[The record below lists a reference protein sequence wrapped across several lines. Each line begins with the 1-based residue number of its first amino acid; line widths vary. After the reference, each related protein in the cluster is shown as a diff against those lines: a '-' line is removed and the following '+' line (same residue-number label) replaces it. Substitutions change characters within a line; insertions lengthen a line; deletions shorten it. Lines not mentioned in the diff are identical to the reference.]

1 MDLTEQQVR
10 YIEDWAERAGVVE
23 TVRLYGSRARG
34 SARPDSDV
42 NLALTV
48 GTSHYVRFLN
58 EWQKELSDALVLKVM
73 LKQYNSPADDTVRR
87 YCDELSVVLF
97 PR

>member
-10 YIEDWAERAGVVE
+10 YIQEGAERTGVVE
-23 TVRLYGSRARG
+23 TVRLYGSRAKG

-42 NLALTV
+42 DLALTV
-48 GTSHYVRFLN
+48 GTGNYVRFAN
-58 EWQKELSDALVLKVM
+58 EWQKDLSDVLVLKVK

-87 YCDELSVVLF
+87 YCDEFSVVLF
-97 PR
+97 PK